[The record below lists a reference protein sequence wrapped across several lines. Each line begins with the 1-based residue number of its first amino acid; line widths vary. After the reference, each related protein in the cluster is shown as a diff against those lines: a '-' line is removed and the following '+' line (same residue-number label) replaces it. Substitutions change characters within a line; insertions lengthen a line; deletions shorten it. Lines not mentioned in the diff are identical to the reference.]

1 LAKDTI
7 LIVDD
12 VETNLRILR
21 GLLDKTYN
29 IVSTLSSTSVLDIV
43 LEYKPDLILLDIMM
57 PKCTGYEVCEK
68 LKENPKTKDIPVIFI
83 TVRTDEDSI
92 EKAYNVGGIDFIS
105 KPFKPKELLMRI
117 STQLKL
123 KKLIEDL
130 ESSKAQLKDLASI
143 DSLTKLYNRRYCMQ
157 ISQHLI
163 TEMKQDNT
171 NISVMMLDIDE
182 FKSINDTYGHIG
194 GDKVLIDIAN
204 EIKSFIQNRGYACRY
219 GGEEFVIILPKIDID
234 EAMNLAKKLNKNIAN
249 LKIDFE
255 EYKISL
261 SISIGVSAIKINEED
276 TIEKALHRADKAL
289 YRVKNSGKNSVD
301 IEV

>member
-1 LAKDTI
+1 LTKDTI

-12 VETNLRILR
+12 MDTNLKILKE
-21 GLLDKTYN
+21 LLNKTYN
-29 IVSTLSSTSVLDIV
+29 IVSSISSTRVLDIA
-43 LEYKPDLILLDIMM
+43 LEHKPDLILLDIMM
-57 PKCTGYEVCEK
+57 PEYNGYEVCKK
-68 LKENPKTKDIPVIFI
+68 LKNNPKTKDIPVIFI

-92 EKAYNVGGIDFIS
+92 EKAYNAGGIDFIS

-143 DSLTKLYNRRYCMQ
+143 DSLTKLYNRRYCMK

-182 FKSINDTYGHIG
+182 FKSINDTYGHLG

-204 EIKSFIQNRGYACRY
+204 KIQNFMQDLGVVCRY
-219 GGEEFVIILPKIDID
+219 GGEEFVILLPKLDIN
-234 EAMNLAKKLNKNIAN
+234 EAYLLAKKLNENIAN
-249 LKIDFE
+249 TKIYFE
-255 EYKISL
+255 NKEINL
-261 SISIGVSAIKINEED
+261 TISIGVADVKVHEED

>member
-1 LAKDTI
+1 MAKDTI

-12 VETNLRILR
+12 IETNLRILK

-157 ISQHLI
+157 ISRHLI
-163 TEMKQDNT
+163 TEMKQDNA
-171 NISVMMLDIDE
+171 NMSVMMIDIDE

-204 EIKSFIQNRGYACRY
+204 KIKSFIQDRGYVCRY
-219 GGEEFVIILPKIDID
+219 GGEEFVIILPKIDTD

-255 EYKISL
+255 GYKISL

-276 TIEKALHRADKAL
+276 TIEKALHRADNAL